1 MIRKA
6 NELESQKKE
15 SLRGG
20 AGSAMLKFYIGADDK
35 AEHCSMAAQI
45 TLNPKSGIGEH
56 DHVEDAELYVILSGK
71 AMASDNGEQVEL
83 GAGDAMWT
91 SNGER
96 HSLYNHTDE
105 PTVLLAVVVK

>member
-6 NELESQKKE
+6 SDILAQQKE
-15 SLRGG
+15 GLRGG
-20 AGSAMLKFYIGADDK
+20 PGSASLKLYLGADD

-45 TLNPKSGIGEH
+45 TLNPHSGIGEH
-56 DHVEDAELYVILSGK
+56 NHVDDAELYVILSGK
-71 AMASDNGEQVEL
+71 AMANDNGKMVEL

-91 SNGER
+91 SNGEC